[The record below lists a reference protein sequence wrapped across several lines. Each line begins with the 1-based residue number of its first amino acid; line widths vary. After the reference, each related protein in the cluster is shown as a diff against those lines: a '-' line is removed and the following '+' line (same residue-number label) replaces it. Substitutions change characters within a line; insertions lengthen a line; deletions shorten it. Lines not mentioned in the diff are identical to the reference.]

1 MNDKKNI
8 MKFRK
13 RLRNNIKTEF
23 DSQLAYNKKYL
34 KAKIKYFNGKINTN
48 FHNNKIRKKGS
59 QCICLLVIL
68 TSSVFKQVKITILQC
83 FQKNINIF
91 LKTKKMPKH
100 VADNREIFSDS
111 DREDSNQK
119 NSNEEN

>member
-100 VADNREIFSDS
+100 VSDNREIFSDS

>member
-59 QCICLLVIL
+59 QCTCLLVIL

-100 VADNREIFSDS
+100 VADNRKIFSYS

>member
-48 FHNNKIRKKGS
+48 FYNNKIRKKGS

>member
-59 QCICLLVIL
+59 QCISLLVIL
-68 TSSVFKQVKITILQC
+68 TSSVLKQVKITIFQC

>member
-83 FQKNINIF
+83 FQENINIF

>member
-100 VADNREIFSDS
+100 VADNRDIFSDS